1 MALGPVSVDVLAI
14 HAAVAPP
21 MRAHGIDL
29 SAIVRT
35 ALGGP
40 SVSPQALPSAI
51 MGLCARLGEPPALSG
66 RYGPACISDCFPT

>member
-1 MALGPVSVDVLAI
+1 MELGTVAVRVLAI

-35 ALGGP
+35 ALGRP
-40 SVSPQALPSAI
+40 SVSPQALPSALT
-51 MGLCARLGEPPALSG
+51 GLCARLCGPPDLSG